1 MTSKTN
7 SSGQRFLP
15 SLPRRSFL
23 KNLAIGGCSALAAL
37 PSSLLKPQEREW
49 RRKKGEMHY
58 RRLGRTGLFV
68 SEISLGGSPLPDWP
82 LCLEIIDRGVNYI
95 DTSESYGNGNSE
107 RQIGRLFK
115 EVGRD
120 RFYVATKFHL
130 RGGWSRDSILRLV
143 EASLKRLQVETIDV
157 LLIHGAARE
166 EDLVDERVLSAFEQL
181 KKEGKYRFNGLSCHT
196 NHFRVVKTA
205 VESGKYDMVQ
215 LGYNV
220 YDLDEPRPAS
230 ESDGGEDRETRVRNL
245 IQFAAARDVG
255 IVAMKALKTGSSRNL
270 DKYRTGDT
278 TVHQAML
285 KWVLE
290 NRHVSAVVTEMLN
303 REQLEDDLGATGKIL
318 AEEER
323 AALHRLVAE
332 TCQDYCHMCGRC
344 QSQCPSGIVTADI
357 LRLLAY
363 AENYGRSRRAR
374 MAYGDFPFRLTAVSC
389 LDCARCE
396 RACPYRVKVRARIRH
411 AHDTL
416 AG

>member
-1 MTSKTN
+1 
-7 SSGQRFLP
+7 
-15 SLPRRSFL
+15 
-23 KNLAIGGCSALAAL
+23 
-37 PSSLLKPQEREW
+37 
-49 RRKKGEMHY
+49 MHY
-58 RRLGRTGLFV
+58 RRLGRTGLFI

-95 DTSESYGNGNSE
+95 DTSESYSNGNSE

-120 RFYVATKFHL
+120 KFYVGTKFHL
-130 RGGWSRDSILRLV
+130 RGGWSRDSILRSV
-143 EASLKRLQVETIDV
+143 EVSLKRLQIETIDV

-166 EDLVDERVLSAFEQL
+166 EDLVDERVLGAFEQL
-181 KKEGKYRFNGLSCHT
+181 KKEGKFRFNGLSCHT
-196 NHFRVVKTA
+196 NHFRVVRTA
-205 VESGKYDMVQ
+205 VDSGKYDMVQ

-220 YDLDEPRPAS
+220 YDTVEPETDS
-230 ESDGGEDRETRVRNL
+230 ESGDGEGKDIRVRDL
-245 IQFAAARDVG
+245 IRHAATSDIGV
-255 IVAMKALKTGSSRNL
+255 VAMKALKTGSSRNL

-278 TVHQAML
+278 SVQQAML

-303 REQLEDDLGATGKIL
+303 RDQLEDDLGAAGKIL

-332 TCQDYCHMCGRC
+332 TSRDYCHMCGRC
-344 QSQCPSGIVTADI
+344 QAQCPARIVTADI
-357 LRLLAY
+357 QRLLAY

-374 MAYGDFPFRLTAVSC
+374 TAYGDLPSRQTAVSC
-389 LDCARCE
+389 LNCARCE
-396 RACPYRVKVRARIRH
+396 RSCPYGVRVRARIRR
-411 AHDTL
+411 AHDIL